1 VAGRHLDVGD
11 GYVRPPGFDEAQQSG
26 GALAGPRN
34 LEAGL
39 FEQPGEAFTQERLV
53 VCEHYAH
60 GSQTCRWVSPADVS
74 STASLP
80 LSAPTLSSTSV
91 RSVAAPVRAAVGE
104 RAEFDVRLP
113 VAEHV
118 ECGGDAKPQRPL
130 TPPPSGRNLR
140 DPKFDALFE
149 REPPEEVSEL
159 LDAAKFQVHV
169 QLRMAERLDSKVRG

>member
-1 VAGRHLDVGD
+1 
-11 GYVRPPGFDEAQQSG
+11 
-26 GALAGPRN
+26 
-34 LEAGL
+34 
-39 FEQPGEAFTQERLV
+39 
-53 VCEHYAH
+53 
-60 GSQTCRWVSPADVS
+60 VSPADVS

-169 QLRMAERLDSKVRG
+169 QLRMAERLDSKVRGLIGLTAVFAGAVQAFALREDIINELAQGSKWALGLAAAASALLLASRFC